1 MVIFFAV
8 AGNSYLV
15 IRSLIVFLTMFRLM
29 EVRSLLKLSQKEVS
43 ESCRKASFWQ
53 RSACQTTTMS
63 PLSAALITKCLRFFV
78 LFSPVH
84 SSHERLEILVL
95 RLNLSLL
102 IPWRYLLMTK
112 SKDANWPSEGVH
124 LDFWI
129 WSVSKY
135 LCLRCS
141 NHPLCRE
148 KRLLIER
155 GKGILNVLLSENSSA
170 FRKCEQN
177 LSPYWERIFLGG
189 KVEDLLEW

>member
-1 MVIFFAV
+1 
-8 AGNSYLV
+8 
-15 IRSLIVFLTMFRLM
+15 MFRLM

-124 LDFWI
+124 LDFWNLKCFE
-129 WSVSKY
+129 VSLFEVLESSSLSWKMAFNWT
-135 LCLRCS
+135 RQR
-141 NHPLCRE
+141 HF
-148 KRLLIER
+148 KRLAIWKFVGFSEMRTKFKPLLRTDFSGWESGRFI
-155 GKGILNVLLSENSSA
+155 GMVTTVLRLSGNE
-170 FRKCEQN
+170 
-177 LSPYWERIFLGG
+177 SPVI
-189 KVEDLLEW
+189 

>member
-43 ESCRKASFWQ
+43 ESCYKASFWQ
-53 RSACQTTTMS
+53 RSACQTTTVS
-63 PLSAALITKCLRFFV
+63 PLSAALITKCLRFFG

-102 IPWRYLLMTK
+102 IP
-112 SKDANWPSEGVH
+112 
-124 LDFWI
+124 
-129 WSVSKY
+129 
-135 LCLRCS
+135 
-141 NHPLCRE
+141 
-148 KRLLIER
+148 
-155 GKGILNVLLSENSSA
+155 
-170 FRKCEQN
+170 
-177 LSPYWERIFLGG
+177 
-189 KVEDLLEW
+189 